1 MGDADDSAL
10 KPPDE
15 IRSLW
20 RNRDFMFL
28 WTGQVVSTL
37 GTRITSLAYP
47 LLVLALTGSPL
58 QAGVVGFAQ
67 ALPFLLVYLPAG
79 ALVDR
84 LNRKRVMLVADA
96 VRAGVLATVVAGLVW
111 DWLTLVHIVVVVFV
125 DGTCF
130 VFFQLAES
138 AALPHVVPRGQLA
151 TALAQNQ
158 AREHGVE
165 LAGQPLGGALFAAAH
180 ALPFVVDV
188 VSYALSFLSLLFVR
202 PTMQSSRQPSRRG
215 LFAEIAE
222 GLVWL
227 WRQRFLRAVV
237 ALVGATNIVLNAL
250 PLVLIVRAGE
260 MGASPALIGVLLA
273 FSGAAAI
280 LGSLASPWLHRR
292 VPTRL
297 VVVGSLWVW
306 AAGTAV
312 LVWMP
317 TPVWLGVAAG
327 ASSVIGPLFNVV
339 VASYRYALV
348 PDRLQARTQS
358 AARLVAWGTI
368 PLAPLVAGI
377 LLQGIGSTGTLWAL
391 AALMLAVALAATANR
406 SVRNAP
412 RLSDLSPPEE
422 PEEPA
427 GVDDSTGPGSK
438 GQLGAKS

>member
-1 MGDADDSAL
+1 MGDAGDSTL
-10 KPPDE
+10 SSPDE
-15 IRSLW
+15 SRPLW

-37 GTRITSLAYP
+37 GTRIASLAYP

-58 QAGVVGFAQ
+58 LAGVVGFAQ

-84 LNRKRVMLVADA
+84 LDRKRVMLVADA
-96 VRAGVLATVVAGLVW
+96 LRAGVLATVVAGLVW
-111 DWLTLVHIVVVVFV
+111 DWLTLVHLVVVVFV

-138 AALPHVVPRGQLA
+138 AALPHIVPRSQLP

-158 AREHGVE
+158 AREHGAE
-165 LAGQPLGGALFAAAH
+165 LAGQPLGGALFSVGH

-202 PTMQSSRQPSRRG
+202 PTLQGRREPSARG
-215 LFAEIAE
+215 LLADITE
-222 GLVWL
+222 GLTWL

-273 FSGAAAI
+273 FSGVAAI
-280 LGSLASPWLHRR
+280 LGSLAAPWLHRR

-306 AAGTAV
+306 AVGTAV

-391 AALMLAVALAATANR
+391 AGLMLVVAVVATANR
-406 SVRNAP
+406 TVRDAP
-412 RLSDLSPPEE
+412 RLADLPPPEDE
-422 PEEPA
+422 AEESP
-427 GVDDSTGPGSK
+427 GPGGE
-438 GQLGAKS
+438 GQLRA